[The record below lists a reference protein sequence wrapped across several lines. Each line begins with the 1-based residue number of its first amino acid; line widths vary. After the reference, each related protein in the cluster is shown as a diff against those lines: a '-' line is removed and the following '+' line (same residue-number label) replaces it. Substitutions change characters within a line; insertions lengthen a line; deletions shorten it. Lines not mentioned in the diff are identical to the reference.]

1 MYLEMIRSIIAF
13 ESGQIPTCISCL
25 QSIDTILRHAL
36 RLNYTLIKTKVSRTV
51 WLSYVQGFQAWAAG
65 EMIDGSYVEYDG
77 LSGSHLPLFNFIDAF
92 LELPQYLTEEIVRR
106 SIPQPQT
113 DMMVAIRKHSFRK
126 TAKEKGIA
134 EIETEMEKM
143 IKQLRVRC
151 LCRVLFMHVAQGS

>member
-13 ESGQIPTCISCL
+13 ERGQIPACISCL
-25 QSIDTILRHAL
+25 QNIDTILRHAL
-36 RLNYTLIKTKVSRTV
+36 RLNYTLIKTKVSRAV

-92 LELPQYLTEEIVRR
+92 LELPQYLTEEIVQR

-113 DMMVAIRKHSFRK
+113 DMMEAIRKHSFRK
-126 TAKEKGIA
+126 TAKDKGIM

-151 LCRVLFMHVAQGS
+151 LSCALFMHVA